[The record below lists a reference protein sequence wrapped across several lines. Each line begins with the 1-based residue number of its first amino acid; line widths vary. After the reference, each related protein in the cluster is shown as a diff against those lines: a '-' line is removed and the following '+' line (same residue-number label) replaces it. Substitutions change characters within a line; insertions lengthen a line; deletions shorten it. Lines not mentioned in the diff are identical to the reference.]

1 MARSSFDERFPE
13 RTSQTAKALA
23 RNVRKLRKSK
33 GWSQG
38 QLASRLE
45 VEQTAVSLIEN
56 CRANPTL
63 ATLEA
68 LASSLGVRFVELF
81 EARPGK

>member
-1 MARSSFDERFPE
+1 M
-13 RTSQTAKALA
+13 AKALA
-23 RNVRKLRKSK
+23 RNVKRLRKNK

-38 QLASRLE
+38 QLADKLE

-68 LASSLGVRFVELF
+68 IATCLGVRFVELF
-81 EARPGK
+81 ETRSGKQA